1 MSPEFIMHIALQ
13 KMAAKP
19 TLPVLSTV
27 ESLTIADGFC
37 SLCNI
42 LKMMDAGSSHQT
54 TNRPLGTILDWLGQP
69 NFEISVFPAPS
80 AELWLFSHL
89 TFTFS
94 KFVLRY
100 CASIFTN
107 CSRFPF
113 QEETVNQWFTVSTEG
128 VPRDKAVHIMN
139 VDKDGQ
145 TKKCYTAQNPIDTF
159 PVSLEDDDFEMFCH
173 GTSYDNAQDIM
184 ECGINLTKGKGKQ
197 DFSTGDGF
205 YLGKSF
211 DEACKWTKTRGH
223 STSAVLVF
231 RVNKVELRGDDNDN
245 GLDLTK
251 PEKKKKW
258 QDVVSQFRSGKP
270 DKKFRKD
277 LNRYYQFIEG
287 PMASLSSKNPRLDY
301 PKQKDGTYQLC
312 VRNEDCAE
320 LFDRSLHSVVFF
332 GK

>member
-13 KMAAKP
+13 KMAAEP

-27 ESLTIADGFC
+27 DSLTMADGFC
-37 SLCNI
+37 SICGNI
-42 LKMMDAGSSHQT
+42 LKIMDAGSSHHA
-54 TNRPLGTILDWLGQP
+54 TNRLLSIIIDWLGQP

-80 AELWLFSHL
+80 ELWLFSHL

-100 CASIFTN
+100 SASIFTN
-107 CSRFPF
+107 CSRFPY
-113 QEETVNQWFTVSTEG
+113 QEETVNEWFTVSTEG
-128 VPRDKAVHIMN
+128 VQPDKAVRIMN

-145 TKKCYTAQNPIDTF
+145 AKKCYTAQNPIDNF

-173 GTSYDNAQDIM
+173 GTSHDNAQDII
-184 ECGINLTKGKGKQ
+184 ECGINLTKGKEKQ

-211 DEACKWTKTRGH
+211 HEAYKWTKTRGH
-223 STSAVLVF
+223 FTSAVLVF

-245 GLDLTK
+245 GLDLRK
-251 PEKKKKW
+251 PERKKEW
-258 QDVVSQFRSGKP
+258 REVVSQFRSGRP

-277 LNRYYQFIEG
+277 LNRNYQFIEG

>member
-27 ESLTIADGFC
+27 ESLTMADGIC

-42 LKMMDAGSSHQT
+42 LKIMDTGSSHQT
-54 TNRPLGTILDWLGQP
+54 TNRLFSTTLDWFGQP

-145 TKKCYTAQNPIDTF
+145 TKKCYTAQNPIDNF
-159 PVSLEDDDFEMFCH
+159 PVSLEDDDFEMFVH

-184 ECGINLTKGKGKQ
+184 ECGIHLTKGKGRQ

-258 QDVVSQFRSGKP
+258 QEVVSQFRSGKP

-277 LNRYYQFIEG
+277 LNRDYQFIEG

>member
-13 KMAAKP
+13 KMAAEP
-19 TLPVLSTV
+19 TLPVLSAV
-27 ESLTIADGFC
+27 ESLTMADGFC
-37 SLCNI
+37 SICSNI
-42 LKMMDAGSSHQT
+42 LKIMDAGISHHA
-54 TNRPLGTILDWLGQP
+54 TNRLLSSIIDWLGQP

-80 AELWLFSHL
+80 ELWLFSHL

-100 CASIFTN
+100 SASIFTN
-107 CSRFPF
+107 CSRFPY
-113 QEETVNQWFTVSTEG
+113 QEETVNEWFTVSTEG
-128 VPRDKAVHIMN
+128 VQPDKAVRIMN

-145 TKKCYTAQNPIDTF
+145 TKKCYTAQNPIDNF

-173 GTSYDNAQDIM
+173 GTSHDNAQDII

-211 DEACKWTKTRGH
+211 HEAYKWTKTRGH
-223 STSAVLVF
+223 FTSAVLVF

-245 GLDLTK
+245 GLDLRK
-251 PEKKKKW
+251 PESKKEW
-258 QDVVSQFRSGKP
+258 QEVVSQFRSGKP

-277 LNRYYQFIEG
+277 LNRNYQFIEG